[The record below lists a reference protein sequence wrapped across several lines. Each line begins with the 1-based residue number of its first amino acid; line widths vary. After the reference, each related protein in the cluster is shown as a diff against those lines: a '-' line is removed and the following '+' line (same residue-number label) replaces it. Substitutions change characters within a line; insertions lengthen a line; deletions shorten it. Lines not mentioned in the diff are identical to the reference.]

1 MNVEE
6 VSSVVV
12 DTAFH
17 LHRDLGPG
25 LLESVYEAVLAP
37 PEPACR
43 IAYLLQC
50 SDFQGRH
57 QTGGEQPSG
66 LRVFAPSRES
76 ESGGGTRMRIFL
88 VTELFPSV

>member
-6 VSSVVV
+6 VSSVAV

-43 IAYLLQC
+43 IAYQLRC
-50 SDFQGRH
+50 SNLQGRH
-57 QTGGEQPSG
+57 QTGSEQPSG
-66 LRVFAPSRES
+66 LRAFAPSREY
-76 ESGGGTRMRIFL
+76 ESREHAKTPF
-88 VTELFPSV
+88 SV